1 VLLFVEPDP
10 PSALKKRSFFM
21 RWVGGNE
28 RDKFPMRFLLKKKNN
43 GGISPYR
50 LKKILQYAVY
60 TFLVI

>member
-1 VLLFVEPDP
+1 
-10 PSALKKRSFFM
+10 M